1 MTLHD
6 LNRLDSAHAEAE
18 FRRCCGS
25 RRWARAMADAR
36 PFVSL
41 DAMMAAGDACW
52 ASLAPDDW
60 LEAFAAHPSIGEQRP
75 VSDWST
81 EEQAG
86 MASAADDERARLAA
100 SNAAYRAR
108 FGYIFIVCATGR
120 SSAEMLAML
129 DARLSNPPAIELR
142 VAADEQ
148 QKITGLRLAK
158 LVGAHL

>member
-1 MTLHD
+1 MTLGE
-6 LNRLDSAHAEAE
+6 LNHLDSARAEAE
-18 FRRCCGS
+18 LLRCCGS
-25 RRWARAMADAR
+25 RRWARAMAEAR
-36 PFVSL
+36 PFASL
-41 DAMMAAGDACW
+41 DTMIAAGAARW
-52 ASLAPDDW
+52 EALAPDDW
-60 LEAFAAHPSIGEQRP
+60 LEAFAAHPSIGERS
-75 VSDWST
+75 VSAWST

-120 SSAEMLAML
+120 SPAEMLAMIE
-129 DARLSNPPAIELR
+129 ARLSNPPAIELR